1 MTYCRIGIFLAVSVV
16 SSLSWADK
24 PLNAFGGWS
33 SSISSVDAT
42 SVPHLFRRVNN
53 YAIEKQSLRLWE
65 FRFTEK
71 QAALLKSGSLEVDL
85 EGTGISVKARF

>member
-24 PLNAFGGWS
+24 PLNAFRAWPS
-33 SSISSVDAT
+33 SASGADAT
-42 SVPHLFRRVNN
+42 SVPHLFRRINH
-53 YAIEKQSLRLWE
+53 YAIEKQRIRLWE